1 MNTKLTIRQEFVL
14 NKLNEYIKEFGFPPT
29 HVNLAEMVNIATPR
43 AIADHLRLIEKK
55 GYIKIYPGIPR
66 GIQVLKEIDNAS

>member
-14 NKLNEYIKEFGFPPT
+14 NKLNQYIDEFGFPPT
-29 HVNLAEMVNIATPR
+29 HVNLAEMVDIASPR
-43 AIADHLRLIEKK
+43 AVADHLKAIERK

-66 GIQVLKEIDNAS
+66 GIQVLNKENQ